1 MTLARLRRGHA
12 PKKRNG
18 EWADDADITE
28 YRIGR
33 AGAEVYVRKRGA
45 RIEHTARFLARIGQ
59 LPVNRFF
66 ESRVYTKGCN
76 VQFTHIAVLSIAA
89 KITGVLL
96 YISGGCLF

>member
-1 MTLARLRRGHA
+1 MLRFEALLYTTLHV
-12 PKKRNG
+12 
-18 EWADDADITE
+18 
-28 YRIGR
+28 R
-33 AGAEVYVRKRGA
+33 A
-45 RIEHTARFLARIGQ
+45 T
-59 LPVNRFF
+59 VNRFF